1 MKLPTQPRSYVIMA
15 LCFLITIYF
24 CYHAVQGARGIR
36 RMEQLKTEIA
46 LASEIATQTAQ
57 EKELLRKKVHSLSAN
72 SLDLDQLEESALR
85 VLNMGKPEDKVI
97 LK

>member
-15 LCFLITIYF
+15 ICLLITIYF
-24 CYHAVQGARGIR
+24 CYHAVQGARGLR

-46 LASEIATQTAQ
+46 LATQIARDTAN
-57 EKELLRKKVHSLSAN
+57 EKDLLRKKVRSLSPS

-85 VLNMGKPEDKVI
+85 VLNMGKPDDKVI